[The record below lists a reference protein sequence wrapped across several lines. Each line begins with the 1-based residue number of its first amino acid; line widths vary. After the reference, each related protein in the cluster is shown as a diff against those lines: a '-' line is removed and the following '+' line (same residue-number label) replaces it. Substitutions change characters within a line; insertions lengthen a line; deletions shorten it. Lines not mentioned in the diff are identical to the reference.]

1 MVNKELVV
9 VFRRIFCENLG
20 KSDISGK
27 FGLFGEGFMIKR
39 VVVKRFYK
47 RAHLIELP
55 NLVLEGNS
63 VDKIGETNIV

>member
-20 KSDISGK
+20 KSDISRK

-39 VVVKRFYK
+39 MVIKRLYK

-55 NLVLEGNS
+55 NLVLKGDS
-63 VDKIGETNIV
+63 VDEIRKTYIV